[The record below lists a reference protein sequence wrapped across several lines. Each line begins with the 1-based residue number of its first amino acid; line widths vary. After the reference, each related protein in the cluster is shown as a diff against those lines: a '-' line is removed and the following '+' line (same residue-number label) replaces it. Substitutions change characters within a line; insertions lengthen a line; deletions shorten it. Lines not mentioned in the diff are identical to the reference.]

1 MKRSVFK
8 TLAALLTEN
17 TSLARCLTEP
27 GVLGGKLD
35 SKEKARLFKSLV
47 NYVEFE
53 PHAFC
58 NRTCVFCPNSVL
70 DRKANKQVFDRALH
84 RKVLNELAE
93 IDYAGTI
100 AYSRYSEPLAREEIF
115 DYIAEARSLLPRA
128 YLKIITNGDYL
139 SHERILRLQSLGL
152 NYLAISIYLPEG
164 VAWSSQAAL
173 EQIGKFSK
181 RVSMGFQVRRK
192 ARASVFVDFLKEAS
206 GMKMDAR
213 CHDFGRGKEG
223 FDRGMS
229 VAWLSPARFVR
240 KDPCSFVFR
249 NFTMDFNGNV
259 MPCCNLRSDYPQH
272 APYVLGN
279 VAHETIFDIYSG
291 PPFARWRRALS
302 GFAPKSVPCKHCKDA
317 PMNSVLDRLL
327 TVAWN
332 LFSS

>member
-1 MKRSVFK
+1 MFK

-17 TSLARCLTEP
+17 SSLARCLAEP
-27 GVLGGKLD
+27 GVFGGKLD
-35 SKEKARLFKSLV
+35 SKKKTRLFKSLV

-58 NRTCVFCPNSVL
+58 NRTCVFCPNSTL
-70 DRKANKQVFDRALH
+70 DRKTNKQVFDRALH

-115 DYIAEARSLLPRA
+115 DYIAEARSLSPRA
-128 YLKIITNGDYL
+128 CLKIITNGDYL

-173 EQIGKFSK
+173 EQIEKFSK

-213 CHDFGRGKEG
+213 CHDFGQGKEG
-223 FDRGMS
+223 VDRGMS
-229 VAWLSPARFVR
+229 VAWLSPACFVR
-240 KDPCSFVFR
+240 KNPCLFVFR

-259 MPCCNLRSDYPQH
+259 MPCCNLRSDHPRH
-272 APYVLGN
+272 APCVLGN
-279 VAHETIFDIYSG
+279 VAQETIFDIYAGLS
-291 PPFARWRRALS
+291 FAQWRHALS
-302 GFAPKSVPCKHCKDA
+302 GFAPKSAPCKHCKDA
-317 PMNSVLDRLL
+317 PMNSVPDRLL
-327 TVAWN
+327 TAAWN